1 MVPKRRDRPPA
12 EAREA
17 RIESLSHDGRGVAR
31 LDGKATFVHGA
42 LPGER
47 VRLRVRKTHRNFDEA
62 DTEAVLESSPDRVTP
77 ACDRFGVCGGCSLQ
91 HLAPVAQIAAKQ
103 QALLDAL
110 RHIGQVEPGE
120 VYAPLVGPSPWGYR
134 RKARLGAK
142 WVANKGRVLVGF
154 RERASGFVADATRC
168 PVLHPRVSELLG
180 PLAELIGGLQI
191 RELVPQ
197 VELAMGDDACVLVF
211 RTLQPASPD
220 DLARL
225 RAFGAAHGVV
235 PSVQEG
241 GPDTVRP
248 VNPPGLSLTY
258 ALPAFGVEL
267 EFRPGDFTQVNNEVN
282 RAMVSRAVE
291 LLAPRPDERVL
302 DLFCGIGNFTL
313 PLARRAAE
321 VIGVEGE
328 AGLVAR
334 ARGNALRNGIANAHF
349 HTADLY
355 GALDREP
362 WLTGRFTAALLDP
375 PRTGALEVL
384 GQLPRLGVE
393 RIVYVSCYPGT
404 LARDAAE
411 LVRRHGYRLV
421 GVGAMDMFP
430 HTAHVEAIAAFA
442 RG

>member
-1 MVPKRRDRPPA
+1 MAPKRRDRLPPP
-12 EAREA
+12 AREA

-31 LDGKATFVHGA
+31 LEGKATFVHGA
-42 LPGER
+42 LPGEL

-62 DTEAVLESSPDRVTP
+62 ETEAVLEPSPERVAP
-77 ACDRFGVCGGCSLQ
+77 GCDRFGVCGGCSLQ
-91 HLAPVAQIAAKQ
+91 HLAPAAQVAAKQ

-110 RHIGQVEPGE
+110 RHIGQVEPAQL
-120 VYAPLVGPSPWGYR
+120 YPPIVGPAPWGYR

-142 WVANKGRVLVGF
+142 YVAKKGRVLVGF
-154 RERASGFVADATRC
+154 RERASGFVADAVRC

-180 PLAELIGGLQI
+180 PLAELIGGLDI

-235 PSVQEG
+235 PYVQEG

-248 VNPPGLSLTY
+248 VDPPGVFLTY
-258 ALPAFGVEL
+258 ALPEFGVEL
-267 EFRPGDFTQVNNEVN
+267 EFRPGDFTQVNTEVN
-282 RAMVSRAVE
+282 RLMVGRAVE

-302 DLFCGIGNFTL
+302 DLFCGLGNFTL

-321 VIGVEGE
+321 VVGVEGE
-328 AGLVAR
+328 GGLVAR
-334 ARGNALRNGIANAHF
+334 ARANALRNGIHNAHF

-362 WLTGRFTAALLDP
+362 WLGGRFTAALLDP

-393 RIVYVSCYPGT
+393 RILYVSCYAGT

-411 LVRRHGYRLV
+411 LVRQHGYRLAGA
-421 GVGAMDMFP
+421 GVMDMFP
-430 HTAHVEAIAAFA
+430 HTAHVESIAVFA

>member
-1 MVPKRRDRPPA
+1 MARSRRDSPPA
-12 EAREA
+12 PALEA
-17 RIESLSHDGRGVAR
+17 RIDSLSHDGRGVAR
-31 LDGKATFVHGA
+31 IDGKATFVHGA
-42 LPGER
+42 LPGEL
-47 VRLRVRKTHRNFDEA
+47 VRLRVRKSHRNFDEA
-62 DTEAVLESSPDRVTP
+62 DTEAVLEPSAERVEP
-77 ACDRFGVCGGCSLQ
+77 GCERFGVCGGCSLQ
-91 HLAPVAQIAAKQ
+91 HLAPAAQIAAKQ

-110 RHIGQVEPGE
+110 HHIGQVEPAQ
-120 VYAPLVGPSPWGYR
+120 VYPPIVGPVPWGYR

-142 WVANKGRVLVGF
+142 YVAKKGRVLVGF

-180 PLAELIGGLQI
+180 PLATLIGGLDI
-191 RELVPQ
+191 REQVPQ
-197 VELAMGDDACVLVF
+197 VEVAMGDEACILVF
-211 RTLQPASPD
+211 RTLHPASAK

-225 RAFGAAHGVV
+225 REFGAAHGVV
-235 PSVQEG
+235 PYVQEG

-248 VNPPGLSLTY
+248 VDQPGVSLTY
-258 ALPAFGVEL
+258 ALPEFGVEF
-267 EFRPGDFTQVNNEVN
+267 EFRPGDFTQVNTEVN
-282 RAMVSRAVE
+282 RRMVSRAVE
-291 LLAPRPDERVL
+291 LLAPQPDERVL

-334 ARGNALRNGIANAHF
+334 ARANARRNGIHNAHF

-355 GALDREP
+355 GALEHEP

-384 GQLPRLGVE
+384 DQLPRLGVE
-393 RIVYVSCYPGT
+393 RIVYVSCFPGT

-411 LVRRHGYRLV
+411 LVRRHGYRLA
-421 GVGAMDMFP
+421 GAGAMDMFP
-430 HTAHVEAIAAFA
+430 HTAHVESIAVFV